1 MKLNIVTGTYV
12 AYRQYDL
19 SAAVLLL
26 TKSRK
31 IVYTE
36 VTDRQESVFL
46 TEGLKTPMSTIM
58 KLCALISI
66 VLTVLF
72 TVLFHTCRFPFS
84 PAITF
89 GTFSYHFCMR
99 LLVGEVFNLVLKN
112 RVNYNRKWF
121 HVGEREMHIYKL
133 LHIKNWKASMP
144 TYDKTL
150 FDPRLH
156 TWDEIAQ
163 AMCQAELVHETII
176 VFSFL
181 PIIASIWFG
190 DFLVFLITSAI
201 AACYDLLFVLLQRS
215 NRPRVLK
222 IVRRTGAQHENNKN
236 LSQVQQQ

>member
-1 MKLNIVTGTYV
+1 
-12 AYRQYDL
+12 
-19 SAAVLLL
+19 
-26 TKSRK
+26 
-31 IVYTE
+31 
-36 VTDRQESVFL
+36 
-46 TEGLKTPMSTIM
+46 MSKIM

-72 TVLFHTCRFPFS
+72 TVLFHTCKFPIS

-89 GTFSYHFCMR
+89 GTFAYHFCMR
-99 LLVGEVFNLVLKN
+99 LLVGEVFNLVLRN

-121 HVGEREMHIYKL
+121 QVGERETRLYKL
-133 LHIKNWKASMP
+133 LRIKNWKASMP

-150 FDPRLH
+150 FDSKLH

-163 AMCQAELVHETII
+163 AMCQAELVHETI
-176 VFSFL
+176 VVLSFL

-190 DFLVFLITSAI
+190 DFPVFLITSVL
-201 AACYDLLFVLLQRS
+201 AACYDLLFVFMQRS